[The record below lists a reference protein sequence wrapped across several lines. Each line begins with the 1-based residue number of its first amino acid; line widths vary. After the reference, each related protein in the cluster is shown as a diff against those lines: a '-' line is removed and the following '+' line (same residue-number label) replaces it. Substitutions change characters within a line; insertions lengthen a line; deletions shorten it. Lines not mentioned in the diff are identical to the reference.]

1 MLDNILHPGYA
12 IVASIVNQNSFLV
25 FGTQVKMNRKRFEI
39 SSQGDVDLFV
49 LALVDVHLVV
59 LDLNLCDELVEHLL
73 SIHVKDLLEEV
84 SGVMVRESSL
94 VARVSVSIVNWRW
107 FKVSASQKT
116 KVSTRVIGAVSFEN
130 LPRRRLAP
138 YERMS

>member
-12 IVASIVNQNSFLV
+12 IVASIVNQNSFLI

-59 LDLNLCDELVEHLL
+59 LDLNLCNELVEHLL

-94 VARVSVSIVNWRW
+94 VARVSVSIVNWR
-107 FKVSASQKT
+107 
-116 KVSTRVIGAVSFEN
+116 
-130 LPRRRLAP
+130 
-138 YERMS
+138 